1 MLSTTLKNTA
11 LLGTDR
17 KQLDTQELSAEIKK
31 RIPTNSKEEQQLLDA
46 LTYDYYMRLN
56 GLLPNQVAID
66 NIPEAITEDKVYIS
80 PAMNLL
86 LVDVLAEKQHIARPM
101 ALEILEFI
109 TRHNQLL
116 RPEATL
122 AILEKT
128 FVSEKKI
135 SPLVNATIGNRGQK
149 LFELFPELKIK
160 AKKMTTW
167 DEGNTAERVKIFEGW
182 RNSEEG
188 HPELSI
194 EKLQKDWP
202 SEGIRSKLTYLKVIA
217 KTLKETDGDFLNT
230 IYTDEFENKK
240 ITRKTD
246 KSCKKYLISSLTRLN
261 KISILTEIKRA
272 ITPYLTESKSK
283 KILGIGIGGKRKIF
297 KPLKKTDA
305 FWDGEYLSGWLGL
318 SDKNLDLARF
328 DYDPLYWLAEMI
340 EILPF
345 TFWCDLLEQ
354 DTPTIVNYFLTD
366 KQFQVK
372 ITDEKEP
379 ILLSALIKNAEMTR
393 DTELLEALSQSNYHE
408 EDSPT
413 LITLLSDHQF
423 ETYITTNKLWD
434 DIALVSTRLK
444 AHQSVWSKNF
454 SETYLTELQ
463 LAISKGECYPEHNFG
478 ALLTGVINPAALP
491 YLKKIHDEAIYK
503 NWFNVWNTG
512 VTQPIIRKINLTI
525 RLRKIQKAEYEH
537 T

>member
-1 MLSTTLKNTA
+1 MLSTSLKNTA

-17 KQLDTQELSAEIKK
+17 KQLDTQDLSTDIKK
-31 RIPTNSKEEQQLLDA
+31 RLLSNDTQEQQLLDA
-46 LTYDYYMRLN
+46 LTYEYYASIN
-56 GLLPNQVAID
+56 GLLPPQVALD
-66 NIPEAITEDKVYIS
+66 NIPEAITEDKAYIS

-86 LVDVLAEKQHIARPM
+86 LVDALSEKQHIARPM
-101 ALEILEFI
+101 ALEILEYI
-109 TRHNQLL
+109 ASHNQLL

-122 AILEKT
+122 AILDKT
-128 FVSEKKI
+128 FASDNKI
-135 SPLVNATIGNRGQK
+135 SPLVNAAIGNRGQK
-149 LFELFPELKIK
+149 LFELFPEMQIK
-160 AKKMTTW
+160 SKKETNW
-167 DEGNTAERVKIFEGW
+167 DDGNTSERIKIFEKW
-182 RNSEEG
+182 RNSEDG

-194 EKLQKDWP
+194 QKLRKDWP

-217 KTLKETDGDFLNT
+217 KTLIDIDGDFLYSVYST
-230 IYTDEFENKK
+230 EFENKK

-261 KISILTEIKRA
+261 KIPLLTEINQSL
-272 ITPYLTESKSK
+272 TPYLTESKSK
-283 KILGIGIGGKRKIF
+283 KLLGIGIGGKRKIF

-305 FWDGEYLSGWLGL
+305 FWDGEHLSTWLGL
-318 SDKNLDLARF
+318 SESNLDLARF
-328 DYDPLYWLAEMI
+328 DYDPLYWLSEMI
-340 EILPF
+340 EVLPF
-345 TFWCDLLEQ
+345 SFWCNLLEQ
-354 DTPTIVNYFLTD
+354 NATTVVHYFLTA

-372 ITDEKEP
+372 ITDEKES
-379 ILLSALIKNAEMTR
+379 ILLPALIKNAEMTR
-393 DTELLEALSQSNYHE
+393 NTELLEALSKSSYQE
-408 EDSPT
+408 EESPS
-413 LITLLSDHQF
+413 LITLFSDHQF

-463 LAISKGECYPEHNFG
+463 LAISKGECYPEQNFG